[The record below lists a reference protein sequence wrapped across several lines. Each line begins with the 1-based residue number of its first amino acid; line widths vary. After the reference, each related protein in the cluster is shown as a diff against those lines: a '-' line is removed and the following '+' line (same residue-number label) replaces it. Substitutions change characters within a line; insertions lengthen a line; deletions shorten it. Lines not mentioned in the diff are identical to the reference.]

1 MVIILRHAYL
11 AKLRSIF
18 YSTWFIF
25 VSAASIVPPLLKPGF
40 PPNHEDDTFVLRTM
54 VYAKHFR
61 FGDVIP
67 VWATSDNFGM
77 GSPLPSLYHRLFYI
91 VSGVVY
97 AITNNSKVAISLAL
111 IIFTSIGVRFV
122 FLTLRSFNCS
132 QQIAMIGASTL
143 PFLNYSVTNWLVRG
157 AMAEYSAMMLIPLVL
172 YLVKKSWDRGLLYPP
187 IGLAFGCLF
196 LAHSVIA
203 YYLTLIIGVVL
214 VASCLFRFVPWTFF
228 AVKQIVLTLL
238 AFVSIT
244 WWSLLP
250 MLYFRQRFDV
260 SRLLPDFLNVQF
272 QFHSAT
278 EYLWDS
284 TWSWSNAPQLF
295 TVQLDIAIVL
305 SIAVLLVMRRY
316 SRAHVGWFLILAIS
330 LLLQNG
336 RSWRFYNIVPG
347 AGFIQFPWR
356 LSALSSV
363 LLLILVFIGLKHMK
377 ALALIVAVLTILISG
392 TWQRVNYYSYPDRL
406 ETRNSRS
413 LSSYSLSLFGEYLPA
428 DGSLLAP
435 DPASSAVFSEWKPN
449 IDAYLQSVNSLS
461 QCTLKRVSLI
471 AESRLVSFSA
481 TCDHA
486 SFVTLPIFATSAHS
500 VSTSRTGVSKQCT
513 IEKDRQSLCVVELP
527 EGTTEVTVHM
537 PTFVSVISRLLQI

>member
-77 GSPLPSLYHRLFYI
+77 GSPLPSLYHRLFYM
-91 VSGVVY
+91 VSGVIY
-97 AITNNSKVAISLAL
+97 AITNNSKISIALAL
-111 IIFTSIGVRFV
+111 IVFASIGVRYV
-122 FLTLRSFNCS
+122 YLILCEFNCS
-132 QQIAMIGASTL
+132 QHIAMLGASLL

-157 AMAEYSAMMLIPLVL
+157 AVAEYSAMMLIPLVL

-187 IGLAFGCLF
+187 IGFAFGCLF

-203 YYLTLIIGVVL
+203 YYLALIIGVVL
-214 VASCLFRFVPWTFF
+214 VASCLFRFAPWTFF
-228 AVKQIVLTLL
+228 TVKQILLTML
-238 AFVSIT
+238 AFVAIT

-278 EYLWDS
+278 EYFWDS

-295 TVQLDIAIVL
+295 TVQLDVFIVL
-305 SIAVLLVMRRY
+305 SLAVLVVMRRY
-316 SRAHVGWFLILAIS
+316 SREHVGWFLILAIS

-363 LLLILVFIGLKHMK
+363 VLLILVFIGLKHMK

-406 ETRNSRS
+406 ETQNSRS
-413 LSSYSLSLFGEYLPA
+413 LSGYSLSLFGEYLPA

-449 IDAYLQSVNSLS
+449 IDEYLLNANLFA
-461 QCTLKRVSLI
+461 QCTLKRMSPI
-471 AESRLVSFSA
+471 AESRLVTFTA
-481 TCDHA
+481 TCDRA
-486 SFVTLPIFATSAHS
+486 SLVTLPIFATNAHS
-500 VSTSRTGVSKQCT
+500 ISASRSGVSKQCT
-513 IEKDRQSLCVVELP
+513 IEKDRQSLCVVDLP

-537 PTFVSVISRLLQI
+537 PTFVSVISRLLHI

>member
-1 MVIILRHAYL
+1 MILRQMYFD
-11 AKLRSIF
+11 KIRSLF
-18 YSTWFIF
+18 FSSWFLLISA
-25 VSAASIVPPLLKPGF
+25 VSIIPPLLKPGF
-40 PPNHEDDTFVLRTM
+40 PPNHEDETFVLRTM

-61 FGDVIP
+61 FGDFIP
-67 VWATSDNFGM
+67 VWASSDNYGM
-77 GSPLPSLYHRLFYI
+77 GSPLPSLYHRLFYL
-91 VSGVVY
+91 VSGLVY
-97 AITNNSKVAISLAL
+97 AITSNAKISIASAL
-111 IIFTSIGVRFV
+111 IVFTSLGVYFT
-122 FLTLRSFNCS
+122 FLLLRSFGCS
-132 QQIAMIGASTL
+132 VQIAMLGASTL

-172 YLVKKSWDRGLLYPP
+172 FLVKKSWDRRLLYAP
-187 IGLAFGCLF
+187 IGFAFGCLF
-196 LAHSVIA
+196 LAHSVVA
-203 YYLTLIIGVVL
+203 YYLALIIGVVL
-214 VASCLFRFVPWTFF
+214 VAGCLFRTVPWSFF
-228 AVKQIVLTLL
+228 SIKQIALSLL

-305 SIAVLLVMRRY
+305 SVAVLLVMRRY
-316 SRAHVGWFLILAIS
+316 SREHVGWFLILAIS

-363 LLLILVFIGLKHMK
+363 MLLILVFIGLKHMK
-377 ALALIVAVLTILISG
+377 ALAVTVAVLTILISG

-406 ETRNSRS
+406 ETQNSRS
-413 LSSYSLSLFGEYLPA
+413 LSGYSLSLFGEYLPA

-449 IDAYLQSVNSLS
+449 IDEYLQNANLFA
-461 QCTLKRVSLI
+461 QCTLKRMSPI
-471 AESRLVSFSA
+471 AESRLVTFTA
-481 TCDHA
+481 TCDRA
-486 SFVTLPIFATSAHS
+486 SLVTLPLFATNAHS
-500 VSTSRTGVSKQCT
+500 VSASRTGVSEQCT
-513 IEKDRQSLCVVELP
+513 IEKDRQSLCVVDLP

>member
-1 MVIILRHAYL
+1 MILRQKYF
-11 AKLRSIF
+11 AKIQSVF
-18 YSTWFIF
+18 FSTWFIL
-25 VSAASIVPPLLKPGF
+25 VSVVGIVPPLLKPGF

-61 FGDVIP
+61 FGDLIP
-67 VWATSDNFGM
+67 VWATSDNYGL

-97 AITNNSKVAISLAL
+97 AITNNSKVAIAVAL

-172 YLVKKSWDRGLLYPP
+172 YLVKKSWDRRSLYAP
-187 IGLAFGCLF
+187 IGFAFGCLF

-203 YYLTLIIGVVL
+203 YYLAVIIGPLLVV
-214 VASCLFRFVPWTFF
+214 SCLFRAIPWAFF
-228 AVKQIVLTLL
+228 SVKHIALSLL
-238 AFVSIT
+238 AFVSVT

-272 QFHSAT
+272 QFRPAS

-284 TWSWSNAPQLF
+284 MWSWSNPPQLF
-295 TVQLDIAIVL
+295 TIQLDI
-305 SIAVLLVMRRY
+305 VLLLCFAALLMMRRF
-316 SRAHVGWFLILAIS
+316 SRDHVGVFVILAIS

-336 RSWRFYNIVPG
+336 RSWRFYNIIPG
-347 AGFIQFPWR
+347 AEFIQFPWR

-363 LLLILVFIGLKHMK
+363 MLLIVVFIGLKNVK
-377 ALALIVAVLTILISG
+377 TLALCVAALTILVSG
-392 TWQRVNYYSYPDRL
+392 TWQRLDYYSYPDRL
-406 ETRNSRS
+406 EARNSRS
-413 LSSYSLSLFGEYLPA
+413 LSSYSLSLFGEYLPS
-428 DGSLLAP
+428 DGSLLTP
-435 DPASSAVFSEWKPN
+435 DPSSSAVFSEWKPK
-449 IDAYLQSVNSLS
+449 IDEFIQAANLDA
-461 QCTLKRVSLI
+461 QCVVKSTSPIDEL
-471 AESRLVSFSA
+471 RLVTFTS
-481 TCDHA
+481 TCDRA
-486 SFVTLPIFATSAHS
+486 ELVTLPIFATSAHS
-500 VSTSRTGVSKQCT
+500 ISASRAGINTDCI
-513 IEKDRQSLCVVELP
+513 IERNNQSLCVVKVPAGVTDL
-527 EGTTEVTVHM
+527 TVHM
-537 PTFVSVISRLLQI
+537 PTFRSVISRLLHI

>member
-1 MVIILRHAYL
+1 MVIVLHHTYFEKI
-11 AKLRSIF
+11 RSF
-18 YSTWFIF
+18 FFSVWFVLVAVIG
-25 VSAASIVPPLLKPGF
+25 IVPPLLKPGF

-61 FGDVIP
+61 FGDVLP
-67 VWATSDNFGM
+67 VWAASDNYGF

-91 VSGVVY
+91 VSGFVY
-97 AITNNSKVAISLAL
+97 AITNNSKISIAVAL
-111 IIFTSIGVRFV
+111 IVFTSIGVRFV
-122 FLTLRSFNCS
+122 YLTLRSFHCS
-132 QQIAMIGASTL
+132 QHIAMIGASTL

-172 YLVKKSWDRGLLYPP
+172 FLVKKSWDRGLLYAP
-187 IGLAFGCLF
+187 IGFAFGCLF

-203 YYLTLIIGVVL
+203 YYAALIFGAILIAGCL
-214 VASCLFRFVPWTFF
+214 VRAIPWAFF
-228 AVKQIVLTLL
+228 SVKQIALSLL
-238 AFVSIT
+238 AFLSVT

-272 QFHSAT
+272 QFRHAT

-295 TVQLDIAIVL
+295 TVQLDIFLVL
-305 SIAVLLVMRRY
+305 CLAGLLLMRRY
-316 SRAHVGWFLILAIS
+316 TRQHVGVFAILAVS

-347 AGFIQFPWR
+347 AEFIQFPWR

-363 LLLILVFIGLKHMK
+363 MLLILVFIGLKNLKTM
-377 ALALIVAVLTILISG
+377 ALLIAVLTILVSG

-406 ETRNSRS
+406 ETQNSRS
-413 LSSYSLSLFGEYLPA
+413 LSGYSLSLFGEYLPA
-428 DGSLLAP
+428 EGSILTP

-449 IDAYLQSVNSLS
+449 IDAFIQTANSRA
-461 QCTLKRVSLI
+461 QCSLKRISPI
-471 AESRLVSFSA
+471 GESRLVSFTA
-481 TCDHA
+481 TCDQA
-486 SFVTLPIFATSAHS
+486 SLVMLPIFATSAHS
-500 VSTSRTGVSKQCT
+500 ISTSRSGIDHQC
-513 IEKDRQSLCVVELP
+513 IINRDHQSLCAVRLP
-527 EGTTEVTVHM
+527 DGVTDVTVHM
-537 PTFVSVISRLLQI
+537 PTFFSVISRLLHI